1 MVPPSRTGLLSR
13 CDDPAVQ
20 SRSPIERGDGAS
32 AAPQGEQVGGEQK
45 CGEGDAGVAGRGDPG
60 GRGGGRDGDEGE
72 GAGRE
77 VAGGGEEDGARGAA
91 WGAGRIDEA
100 DVEAAAADGGFDGV
114 LGELA
119 GGGGEIDAGGDRE
132 RAGGARCAVDRR
144 AGD

>member
-1 MVPPSRTGLLSR
+1 MVLAGAAPSAGHKAAESAAHRPIDNSKAIYKMVRWCPIEDRNLPSR

-100 DVEAAAADGGFDGV
+100 DVEAAAAD
-114 LGELA
+114 
-119 GGGGEIDAGGDRE
+119 
-132 RAGGARCAVDRR
+132 
-144 AGD
+144 